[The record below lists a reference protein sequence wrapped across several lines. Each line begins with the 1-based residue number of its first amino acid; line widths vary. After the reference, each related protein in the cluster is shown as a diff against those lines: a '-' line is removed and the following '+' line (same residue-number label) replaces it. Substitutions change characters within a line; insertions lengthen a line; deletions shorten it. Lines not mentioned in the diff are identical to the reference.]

1 MTGTPSSLF
10 QTLEKLPRPLFETQL
25 LLELIDVIGAEQAIA
40 AIPELIALFAKDA
53 PQYRAA
59 ILTAIAQQD
68 GETLRRSAHTLK
80 SSSRSLGAAS
90 LGQACES
97 LEECAINHRFDLARQ
112 QHPEFETLL
121 EESLTILNQ
130 LAQDLQ

>member
-1 MTGTPSSLF
+1 MTGLPPSLS
-10 QTLEKLPRPLFETQL
+10 QALEQLPRPLFDTQL
-25 LLELIDVIGAEQAIA
+25 LLELIDVIGPEQAIA
-40 AIPELIALFAKDA
+40 AIPELITLFVRDA

-59 ILTAIAQQD
+59 ILTAITQQD
-68 GETLRRSAHTLK
+68 GDTLRRSAHTLK

-97 LEECAINHRFDLARQ
+97 LEEYAIQGRFDLARQ
-112 QHPEFETLL
+112 QRPEFETLL
-121 EESLTILNQ
+121 EQSLTILNQ